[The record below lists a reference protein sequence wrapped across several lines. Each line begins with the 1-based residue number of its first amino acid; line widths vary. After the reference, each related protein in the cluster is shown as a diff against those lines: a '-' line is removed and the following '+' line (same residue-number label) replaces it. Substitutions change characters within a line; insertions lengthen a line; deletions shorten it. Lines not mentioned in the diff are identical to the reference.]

1 MLSMAPTGNF
11 LGLLALVVL
20 AAIFCVSSLGHVRS
34 PSLQSTPLRCSTVR
48 TPIVSGR
55 GAAMAY
61 GLVYGNQ
68 NPTIS
73 KYWRNGRSSSS
84 LRARAGVESLEPSVV
99 SGFELKVWTPEEGD
113 KLLSML
119 SEWWLEHQ
127 QCETFEIGTPNPE
140 AKNIIRAFKARVRG
154 ADGDAVVSFA
164 PDSKDPQVLMSV
176 KGWRVSA
183 VVVSPF
189 TPEESKASAEKFLSV
204 LKEKAEAAG
213 EKLDMPVADALK
225 PFGLDSFA

>member
-1 MLSMAPTGNF
+1 MAPTGYPPLPHSNNNRSPIAVANPRTVVTALSPPEADHPLISIFYSNF

-34 PSLQSTPLRCSTVR
+34 PSLQSILHPRTVCLPVSRILSLRSLGEDTVEIKTFNFPEPSIPSLQRCSTVR

-113 KLLSML
+113 KLVAFSTTLL
-119 SEWWLEHQ
+119 NRECL
-127 QCETFEIGTPNPE
+127 TPL
-140 AKNIIRAFKARVRG
+140 K
-154 ADGDAVVSFA
+154 
-164 PDSKDPQVLMSV
+164 
-176 KGWRVSA
+176 
-183 VVVSPF
+183 
-189 TPEESKASAEKFLSV
+189 TP
-204 LKEKAEAAG
+204 
-213 EKLDMPVADALK
+213 ALHA
-225 PFGLDSFA
+225 L